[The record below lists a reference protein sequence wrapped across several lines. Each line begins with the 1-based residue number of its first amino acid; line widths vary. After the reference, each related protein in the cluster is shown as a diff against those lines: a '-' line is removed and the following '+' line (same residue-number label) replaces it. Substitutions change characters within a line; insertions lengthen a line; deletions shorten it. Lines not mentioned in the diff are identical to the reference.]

1 MQVTWFENGG
11 GQKHIATYKKIYTN
25 WQVAL
30 VAKNLPANAGDIRDT
45 SSVPALGRSPGGGHG
60 SPLQY
65 YCMEKLMDREA
76 WWATVHGVALSQIR
90 LSD

>member
-30 VAKNLPANAGDIRDT
+30 VAKNLPANAGDIRN
-45 SSVPALGRSPGGGHG
+45 SVSVPGWGR
-60 SPLQY
+60 
-65 YCMEKLMDREA
+65 
-76 WWATVHGVALSQIR
+76 
-90 LSD
+90 

>member
-30 VAKNLPANAGDIRDT
+30 VAKNLPANAGDLGSTTR
-45 SSVPALGRSPGGGHG
+45 LGRSSGERNGYA
-60 SPLQY
+60 LQY
-65 YCMEKLMDREA
+65 
-76 WWATVHGVALSQIR
+76 S
-90 LSD
+90 